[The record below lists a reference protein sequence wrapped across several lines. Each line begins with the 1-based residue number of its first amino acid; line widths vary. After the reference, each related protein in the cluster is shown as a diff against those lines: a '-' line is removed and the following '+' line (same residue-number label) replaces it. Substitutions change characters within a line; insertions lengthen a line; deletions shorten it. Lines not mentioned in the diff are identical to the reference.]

1 MIRRF
6 GQVPRSDKR
15 YKIRP
20 GAYVILPRGRD
31 MLVTF
36 QEEPTPEY
44 QLPGG
49 GVDAGESSL
58 VALHREA
65 FEETGWS
72 IAYPRRLGAFRRY
85 TFMPEYDLWAE
96 KVCTIYIAHPVRQI
110 CAPLEEGH
118 SAHWLPIEAAAE
130 LLGNEGDRHF
140 VQKLL

>member
-6 GQVPRSDKR
+6 GEAPKADKR

-36 QEEPTPEY
+36 QEEPTPEF

-49 GVDAGESSL
+49 GVDTGESPL

-96 KVCTIYIAHPVRQI
+96 KICTIYIAHPVRQI
-110 CAPLEEGH
+110 SDPLEAGH